1 MKTPDT
7 RLIYSGTVQGLFHL
21 ALAGK
26 LSVKAR
32 EELREV
38 GLDLDQD
45 LLPAYAITTWLRCL
59 DIALRDVWPD
69 LPREE
74 AWRRLG
80 RTLIEGLSSTML
92 GRVMVTAARA
102 MGPRQALSQFNR
114 AFRGSDNYVELRL
127 TERAPG
133 VCELWINDILGRPDY
148 YVGILEKS
156 LEMMSAREPRVTVL
170 SHESPACVFLL
181 EWSG

>member
-1 MKTPDT
+1 MRTPDP
-7 RLIYSGTVQGLFHL
+7 RLIYSVTVQGLFHL
-21 ALAGK
+21 ALAGR
-26 LSVKAR
+26 LSPGAR
-32 EELREV
+32 AELRV
-38 GLDLDQD
+38 AGLDLDRD

-59 DIALRDVWPD
+59 DIVLEDQWPG

-80 RTLIEGLSSTML
+80 HTLIEGTTSTML
-92 GRVMVTAARA
+92 GRVMVAAARA
-102 MGPRQALSQFNR
+102 MGPRQALSQLNR

-133 VCELWINDILGRPDY
+133 MCELWINDILGRPDY

-156 LEMMSAREPRVTVL
+156 LEMMAAREPRVSVL
-170 SHESPACVFLL
+170 REEAPACVFLI
-181 EWSG
+181 EWSV

>member
-7 RLIYSGTVQGLFHL
+7 RLIYSVTVQGLFHL
-21 ALAGK
+21 ALAGR
-26 LSVKAR
+26 LSARAR
-32 EELREV
+32 EELRAA

-59 DIALRDVWPD
+59 DIVLQDVWPGV
-69 LPREE
+69 PRED
-74 AWRRLG
+74 AWRQLG
-80 RTLIEGLSSTML
+80 RLLIEGLTSTML
-92 GRVMVTAARA
+92 GRVMVAAARA

-127 TERAPG
+127 TERAPS

-156 LEMMSAREPRVTVL
+156 LEMMAAREPRVTVL
-170 SHESPACVFLL
+170 RHDAPACVFLL
-181 EWSG
+181 EWTV